1 MLKISLARA
10 RRALHDCAHRRF
22 PSTCS
27 TRTTARSPRSK
38 STSRR
43 HRSSSNCLDVI
54 RLDPRRFHSAPRST
68 PRIQLHSHQPRDKEL
83 ATAADP
89 KGPFTATTVNGD
101 SKESSDRRYAE
112 SEDLGCAL
120 PRHSPRPARPA
131 ASPPIPC
138 AAARSCLCPPC
149 CERPRASDTNLAHT
163 RFAGRGTAQRAA
175 ANRLHAY
182 CAPATPD
189 ASPRHAPH
197 SLCSAGRAPRG
208 ATWSTSMR
216 ARASRLSWL

>member
-1 MLKISLARA
+1 MSKEPRV
-10 RRALHDCAHRRF
+10 CE
-22 PSTCS
+22 CS
-27 TRTTARSPRSK
+27 YTTT
-38 STSRR
+38 TSRR
-43 HRSSSNCLDVI
+43 VRRRTVRVKRRTASSIELTLPRC
-54 RLDPRRFHSAPRST
+54 DPPRSEAASQRTSINPQNTAPLT
-68 PRIQLHSHQPRDKEL
+68 PAQGQRVL

-101 SKESSDRRYAE
+101 SNSKNDPGADRRYAG

-149 CERPRASDTNLAHT
+149 CERPARGSLRPRRERHESGAHL
-163 RFAGRGTAQRAA
+163 RIAGRGMAQRAA

-197 SLCSAGRAPRG
+197 SLCSLQDARREALHGR
-208 ATWSTSMR
+208 
-216 ARASRLSWL
+216 LQ